1 MCPQPLVWPS
11 TIAGVGRRS
20 WVSTRSVSS
29 PRGLS
34 STVTNVFTLFV
45 SGPVHVNT
53 SLRGRSICT
62 YVPDTSRLDSPDDM
76 TRLKAPPG
84 RRSQLALQS
93 TAPGKGLIHRTIK
106 SGLVHRSKICSA
118 PAFTRRRIC
127 TLGPVV
133 SSRAMLAILLA
144 IPGPHLALLLELAQ
158 QVLHGVQP
166 LLPIAARPLDPAI
179 GLVQRTGIDGK
190 NVVAPFPV
198 PLDHAARFQHADVFR
213 HRVQGHIEGFGD
225 LGHARL
231 AAREPFDNRP
241 PGRIG

>member
-53 SLRGRSICT
+53 SLRGRSIST
-62 YVPDTSRLDSPDDM
+62 YVPDTSRLDSSDDM

-84 RRSQLALQS
+84 RRSLLALQS

-118 PAFTRRRIC
+118 PALTRRRIC
-127 TLGPVV
+127 TIGPVV
-133 SSRAMLAILLA
+133 SPRAMLAILSPQLVVRSE
-144 IPGPHLALLLELAQ
+144 LEQ

-166 LLPIAARPLDPAI
+166 LLPIAARVLYPAI
-179 GLVQRTGIDGK
+179 DLVQRTCIDGQ
-190 NVVAPFPV
+190 NVFAPFSV
-198 PLDHAARFQHADVFR
+198 PLDHAARFQHADMFR
-213 HRVQGHIEGFGD
+213 HRVQGHMK
-225 LGHARL
+225 
-231 AAREPFDNRP
+231 
-241 PGRIG
+241 